1 MGIFDTLTGIA
12 KAIGIGFAIWT
23 LVVAVFAFGLGY
35 QMSGRV
41 ISVTEEYASGVS
53 SENSDLHAQIL
64 TITGQYDQM
73 KLDLEYYKKI
83 SQDTTARADGLS
95 AENSELRARIL
106 SLEWE
111 RDNLKRDL
119 DFEKFKANTA
129 NQTSNISPVTPVQTE
144 QITTPAGAVYTP
156 SFNYGSWSGR
166 PTYPSI
172 QYYTTVTNNIMKF
185 TEGKTFEQVVNGIRS
200 LKYISHANDNSNYA
214 IQYADETLVK
224 GGGDCTDKCLLLY
237 ACLKAQGYDEDKMAV
252 ASISDCE
259 GVYNHNV
266 LAMEDPPFDTSGVDS
281 QSVFVLGGRTWYVV
295 DPTNWAGTPVWQM
308 MDYYKDCYRVGNMH
322 FYWTD
327 NLPEQKRLRG
337 WDEVPIHGLKVSR

>member
-1 MGIFDTLTGIA
+1 MGIFDALTGIA
-12 KAIGIGFAIWT
+12 KAIGIGILLWT
-23 LVVAVFAFGLGY
+23 LIVGVFAFGLGY

-53 SENSDLHAQIL
+53 SENSDLQAQIL
-64 TITGQYDQM
+64 TVTGQYDQM
-73 KLDLEYYKKI
+73 KLDLEYYRKL
-83 SQDTTARADGLS
+83 SQDTTARADGLVS
-95 AENSELRARIL
+95 ENSELRAKIL

-129 NQTSNISPVTPVQTE
+129 TQTSNISPVTPVQTE
-144 QITTPAGAVYTP
+144 QITTPAGTTYTP
-156 SFNYGSWSGR
+156 AFNYGSWSGR

-237 ACLKAQGYDEDKMAV
+237 ACMKQMGYDEDEMAV
-252 ASISDCE
+252 VSMHSCD
-259 GVYNHNV
+259 GGYDHNV
-266 LAMEDPPFDTSGVDS
+266 LATTKPPFDATGVDAHYT
-281 QSVFVLGGRTWYVV
+281 FDIGGKKWYII
-295 DPTNWAGTPVWQM
+295 DPTNWAGTPLCSVMQ
-308 MDYYKDCYRVGNMH
+308 YYESCYIVGNMH
-322 FYWTD
+322 FYNTD
-327 NLPEQKRLRG
+327 TLGG
-337 WDEVPIHGLKVSR
+337 WNEVPMHGLKVSR

>member
-1 MGIFDTLTGIA
+1 MGIFEVTRDIA
-12 KAIGIGFAIWT
+12 KAIGIGILLWT

-53 SENSDLHAQIL
+53 SENSDLQAQIL

-73 KLDLEYYKKI
+73 KLDLGYYKKL
-83 SQDTTARADGLS
+83 SQDTTARADGLVS
-95 AENSELRARIL
+95 ENSELRAKIL

-129 NQTSNISPVTPVQTE
+129 TQTSNISPVTPVQTE
-144 QITTPAGAVYTP
+144 QITTPAGTAYTP

-172 QYYTTVTNNIMKF
+172 KYFATVTDNIMKF

-237 ACLKAQGYDEDKMAV
+237 ACMKQMGYDEDEMAV
-252 ASISDCE
+252 VSMHSCD
-259 GVYNHNV
+259 GGYDHNV
-266 LAMEDPPFDTSGVDS
+266 LATTKPPFDATGVDAHYT
-281 QSVFVLGGRTWYVV
+281 FDIGGKKWYII
-295 DPTNWAGTPVWQM
+295 DPTNWAGTPMCSVM
-308 MDYYKDCYRVGNMH
+308 GYYESCYIVGNMH
-322 FYWTD
+322 FYNTD
-327 NLPEQKRLRG
+327 TLGG
-337 WDEVPIHGLKVSR
+337 WNEVQMHGLKVSR

>member
-1 MGIFDTLTGIA
+1 MGIFDALTGIA
-12 KAIGIGFAIWT
+12 KAIGIGILLWT
-23 LVVAVFAFGLGY
+23 LIVGLVCFGLGY

-156 SFNYGSWSGR
+156 SFNYGTWSGR
-166 PTYPSI
+166 TTYPSI
-172 QYYTTVTNNIMKF
+172 KSFAGVTANVVAFSN
-185 TEGKTFEQVVNGIRS
+185 GKTFEQLVNSIRS
-200 LKYISHANDNSNYA
+200 LQYISHANDNGNYA
-214 IQYADETLVK
+214 IQYADETIVK
-224 GGGDCTDKCLLLY
+224 GGGDCTDKVLLLY

-252 ASISDCE
+252 ASISDCD

-266 LAMEDPPFDTSGVDS
+266 LAMEDPPFDTGGVDS

-295 DPTNWAGTPVWQM
+295 DPTNWTGTPVWQM
-308 MDYYKDCYRVGNMH
+308 MDYYQDCYRVGNMH
-322 FYWTD
+322 FYYTD
-327 NLPEQKRLRG
+327 TLGG
-337 WDEVPIHGLKVSR
+337 WSEVPMHGLKVSR